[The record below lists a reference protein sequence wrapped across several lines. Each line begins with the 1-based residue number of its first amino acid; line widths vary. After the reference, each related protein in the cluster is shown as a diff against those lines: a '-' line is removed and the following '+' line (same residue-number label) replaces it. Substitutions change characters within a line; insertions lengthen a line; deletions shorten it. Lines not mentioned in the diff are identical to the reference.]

1 LRLPK
6 YQDGGQLSPAVF
18 IPVAEE
24 LGLIGDIGRWVLRH
38 ACKAATTWPDH
49 LTVAV
54 NLSPAQFAAGDVC
67 ETVAE
72 ALRASGLAPQR
83 LEIEITEGLLLGDT
97 EAVMTQLN
105 KLKELGV
112 SIVMDD
118 FGTGYSSLSYLW
130 RFHFDKIK
138 IDRSFMAALGDTDG
152 NAQTIVQT
160 IAALGRSLNMQVTV
174 EGVETDQQAQFVRG
188 ITADQVQGYY
198 FGHPM
203 PAGDLAASVLADFQ
217 HTAGLQPPTPEPELK
232 AEPKLK
238 RAG

>member
-6 YQDGGQLSPAVF
+6 YQDEPQLSPAVI

-24 LGLIGDIGRWVLRH
+24 LGLIGEIGRWVLRQ
-38 ACKAATTWPDH
+38 ACHAATTWPEH

-54 NLSPAQFAAGDVC
+54 NLSPAQFTAGDVC
-67 ETVAE
+67 ETVAA
-72 ALRASGLAPQR
+72 ALQESGLEPQR

-97 EAVMTQLN
+97 EVVMAQLK

-138 IDRSFMAALGDTDG
+138 IDRSFMAAFDAADG
-152 NAQTIVQT
+152 NAETIVKT
-160 IAALGRSLNMQVTV
+160 IVALGRSLHMRVTV
-174 EGVETDQQAQFVRG
+174 EGVETDRQAQFVRG
-188 ITADQVQGYY
+188 ISADQVQGYY
-198 FGHPM
+198 FGRPM
-203 PAGDLAASVLADFQ
+203 PETELAAGVLADFQ
-217 HTAGLQPPTPEPELK
+217 RANAPEASPVEPD
-232 AEPKLK
+232 AELK